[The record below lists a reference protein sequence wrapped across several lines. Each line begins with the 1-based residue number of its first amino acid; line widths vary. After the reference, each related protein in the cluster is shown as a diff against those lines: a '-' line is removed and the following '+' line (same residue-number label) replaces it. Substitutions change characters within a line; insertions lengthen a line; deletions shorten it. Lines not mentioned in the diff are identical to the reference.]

1 MTPEEKTGV
10 QIRIAHAEENVK
22 SAIGLI
28 EAEEPKSLVIEV
40 EELKSLVRD
49 SLKAIELLLEIA
61 NMSLDD
67 S

>member
-1 MTPEEKTGV
+1 MTPAEKTV
-10 QIRIAHAEENVK
+10 FEIRIAHAEESVK
-22 SAIGLI
+22 SAIGL
-28 EAEEPKSLVIEV
+28 IEV
-40 EELKSLVRD
+40 EELKSLVYD